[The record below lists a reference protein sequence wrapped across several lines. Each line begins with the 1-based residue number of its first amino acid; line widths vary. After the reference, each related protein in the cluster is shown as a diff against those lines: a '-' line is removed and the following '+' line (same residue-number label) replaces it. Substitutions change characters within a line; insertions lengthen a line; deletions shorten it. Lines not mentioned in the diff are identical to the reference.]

1 MCFVFESEVILANVL
16 AEKLED
22 GIDGNGLAEYCKEV
36 SEELKNTDLSSEHIY
51 FDITSQAIKTAVRSY
66 QDIFIEIGN
75 RVFAYRKI
83 NPGYFNSRFSNEIA
97 KSLETAAAH
106 YAKKQHNKPNLHVTT

>member
-16 AEKLED
+16 SENLQD
-22 GIDGNGLAEYCKEV
+22 GIDGNGLAEYCKV
-36 SEELKNTDLSSEHIY
+36 VAEELKSTDLSSEHVY
-51 FDITSQAIKTAVRSY
+51 FDITSQAIKSAVRSY

-75 RVFAYRKI
+75 RVFAYRQI

-97 KSLETAAAH
+97 KSLQKAAVH
-106 YAKKQHNKPNLHVTT
+106 YANKQQR